1 MRKPIYQV
9 FVTHESQPDPQG
21 EKTPG
26 GRKSAWLLPIT
37 VNPA

>member
-21 EKTPG
+21 ENTG